1 MHIKRVYYFLP
12 EKEKGNDKNGRLRM
26 RVTFDGKRFSYSVG
40 FRVEFEKWNRA
51 SQNCAANTTHGDYK
65 ILASEINS
73 EIANLTKMTD
83 NIFMRFELEEQ
94 IPSLDEFKKRFH
106 EANNERLGYDKN
118 VVKKEKTV
126 AFFNVFDEFVEEE
139 GRQNNW
145 THSTYEKFDSVRN
158 ILYTF
163 DEKLKFE
170 DLNHAR
176 LNDYKDFLGKERD
189 MRDSSV
195 RKQLNFL
202 NWFLNWAANKGYNT
216 KKEYLSYKP
225 KLKGSD
231 TKIIFLTIEEIA
243 LLKNIKLPENK
254 AYLDRVRDVFLFQCY
269 TSLRYS
275 DVSNLK
281 RHNIKNDRIE
291 VKTQKTFDSLTI
303 FLDKGSKEILNK
315 YKEYHFKDDLA
326 LPVISNQKMN
336 VYLKEL
342 CKIAGFDDP
351 IDRPYHKGG
360 VRYSDVKPK
369 YEWVGTHTGR
379 RSFISNA
386 LASGMPPHIV
396 MKFTGHSDY
405 KSMEPYIDST
415 EQAQKEY
422 IQRLYAARTE
432 AEKNTNN

>member
-1 MHIKRVYYFLP
+1 MHLKRVYYFFT
-12 EKEKGNDKNGRLRM
+12 EKENDKDGRLRM
-26 RVTFDGKRFSYSVG
+26 RVTFNGKRFHYNVG
-40 FRVEFEKWNRA
+40 YRVEFAKWDSK
-51 SQNCAANTTHGDYK
+51 SQTCMANTTHGDYK
-65 ILASEINS
+65 VLASEINA
-73 EIANLTKMTD
+73 EIANLIKMAD
-83 NIFMRFELEEQ
+83 NIFKALELEEGTHTM
-94 IPSLDEFKKRFH
+94 DEFKKRFH
-106 EANNERLGYDKN
+106 KANNERLGFERNK
-118 VVKKEKTV
+118 VKKEKTV
-126 AFFNVFDEFVEEE
+126 AFFNVFDEFVKEE

-145 THSTYEKFDSVRN
+145 TDSTYEKFDSVRN
-158 ILYTF
+158 ILLSF
-163 DEKLKFE
+163 DDKLKFE
-170 DLNHAR
+170 DLNHSR

-195 RKQLNFL
+195 KKQLNFL
-202 NWFLNWAANKGYNT
+202 NWFLNWATNRAYNT
-216 KKEYLSYKP
+216 NKDYLSYKP

-231 TKIIFLTIEEIA
+231 TKIIFLTIEEIV
-243 LLKNIKLPENK
+243 LLKNLKLPEHK

-275 DVSNLK
+275 DVRNLK
-281 RHNIKNDRIE
+281 RHNIKDDRIE

-303 FLDKGSKEILNK
+303 FLDEGSKEILNK
-315 YKEYHFKDDLA
+315 YQEFHFKDDLA

-342 CKIAGFDDP
+342 CKLAGFDEP

-360 VRYSDVKPK
+360 VRYSDIKPK
-369 YEWVGTHTGR
+369 YEWIGTHTAR